1 MRAPLPCTCNENE
14 RLKTGTMLSI
24 ELIRKICLSFPKTTE
39 QLQWGDDLLFKIAG
53 KMFAVASL
61 EPSKAVLSFKVTPE
75 NFAEFT
81 ERPGIIPAPYL
92 ARASWV
98 ALESHQAMDHA
109 EAQLL
114 LRNSYDLVLA
124 KLPRR
129 IRESIAKGGHTK
141 PGRLKSK
148 SARSKVVLKKR
159 SKKLP
164 LRRK

>member
-1 MRAPLPCTCNENE
+1 
-14 RLKTGTMLSI
+14 MLSI